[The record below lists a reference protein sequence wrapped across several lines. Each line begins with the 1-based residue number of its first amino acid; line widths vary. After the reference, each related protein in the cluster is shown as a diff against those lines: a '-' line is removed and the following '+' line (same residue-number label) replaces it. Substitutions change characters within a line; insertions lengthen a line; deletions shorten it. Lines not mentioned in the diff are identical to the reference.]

1 VSANGGVEDVTV
13 QYSRTSGRGRLIW
26 SVLVA
31 VIVCVV
37 GVTSAEAGKRK
48 KRGVHSRVK
57 IHRVVRTDDLVGSP
71 RYAAIVIDDKTG
83 RILYAKNADAPRHP
97 ASLTKMMTLYLL
109 FEDMQKRKVSLSTRF
124 TASAKAAAQ
133 APSKLGLRPG
143 QTIAVEDA
151 IRALV
156 TKSAND
162 VAVTV
167 AENLGGTE
175 QAFAR
180 RMTATARRI
189 GMRSTTFYNASG
201 LPNPAQ
207 YTTARDMVIL
217 GRALQERFPSQYRYF
232 ATRSF
237 TWGNSVHGNHN
248 KLLYRLDGIDG
259 IKTGYTNASGF
270 NLVSSIRRDGR
281 HLVAAVM
288 GGSSGRARDDHM
300 ASLLAAYLPRAS
312 GGGKVSS
319 VFAENGTRTASA
331 ADDGDT
337 GDDETALPTP
347 APARIAAL
355 PVSAPSRSSGSTD
368 EGSAEET
375 AEPMALMAVTP
386 PPAPAPAPIAPH
398 RPRIASSD
406 VVPIAQPEH
415 VGRTSAD
422 HGAAVAMA
430 RAILLPRTGQ
440 PIPEAVTPPPRP
452 VVVAAA
458 VPRPVPVA
466 EPAPAQPHS
475 LAAATIS
482 SREIAA
488 ATTGALPRHKVDPA
502 PVPSPKIAQHQG
514 WMVQIGAYD
523 NEKAARAAL
532 DKARGKGGSAL
543 ARTEA
548 FTEPAHTGSGRVW
561 RARFAGFADQKR
573 AEAACKALKR
583 KDFACLAL
591 RQ

>member
-1 VSANGGVEDVTV
+1 MMANGGVEDVTV

-31 VIVCVV
+31 LVVCVV

-48 KRGVHSRVK
+48 KRGVHNRVK
-57 IHRVVRTDDLVGSP
+57 VHRVVRSEDLTGSS

-97 ASLTKMMTLYLL
+97 ASLTKMMTLYIL
-109 FEDMQKRKVSLSTRF
+109 FEEMKRGKVGPNTRF
-124 TASAKAAAQ
+124 TASAKASVQ
-133 APSKLGLRPG
+133 PPTKLGLRPG

-162 VAVTV
+162 AAVTI

-175 QAFAR
+175 EAFAR
-180 RMTATARRI
+180 RMTATARKL
-189 GMRSTTFYNASG
+189 GMRGTTFYNASG
-201 LPNPAQ
+201 LPNDAQ

-217 GRALQERFPSQYRYF
+217 GRALQERFPVQYRYF

-237 TWGNSVHGNHN
+237 TWGSSVHGNHN

-300 ASLLAAYLPRAS
+300 ASLLAGYLPRAS
-312 GGGKVSS
+312 TGGKVSS
-319 VFAENGTRTASA
+319 VFAENGIRTASA
-331 ADDGDT
+331 ADDD
-337 GDDETALPTP
+337 DDEAALPTP
-347 APARIAAL
+347 APSRVAAL
-355 PVSAPSRSSGSTD
+355 PVSAPSRATDSSD

-375 AEPMALMAVTP
+375 AAPMALMAVTP
-386 PPAPAPAPIAPH
+386 APAPAPAPVAPH

-406 VVPIAQPEH
+406 IVPIAQPEH

-458 VPRPVPVA
+458 APRSTPVA
-466 EPAPAQPHS
+466 EPAPPPPPPPS

-482 SREIAA
+482 SRDIAA
-488 ATTGALPRHKVDPA
+488 ATTGALPRHKAEPA

-514 WMVQIGAYD
+514 WVVQIGAYD

-548 FTEPAHTGSGRVW
+548 FTEPTHTGSGRVW

-573 AEAACKALKR
+573 AETACKALKR

>member
-1 VSANGGVEDVTV
+1 V

-31 VIVCVV
+31 LVVCVV

-57 IHRVVRTDDLVGSP
+57 VHRVVRSEDLTGSS

-124 TASAKAAAQ
+124 TASAKASAQ

-189 GMRSTTFYNASG
+189 GMRGTTFYNASG
-201 LPNPAQ
+201 LPNDAQ
-207 YTTARDMVIL
+207 FTTARDMVVL
-217 GRALQERFPSQYRYF
+217 GRALQERFPAQYRYF

-281 HLVAAVM
+281 HVVAAVM

-312 GGGKVSS
+312 AGGKVSS
-319 VFAENGTRTASA
+319 VFAENGIRTAA
-331 ADDGDT
+331 AEDD

-347 APARIAAL
+347 APARVAAL
-355 PVSAPSRSSGSTD
+355 PVSAPPRSSGATD
-368 EGSAEET
+368 EGSAESV

-386 PPAPAPAPIAPH
+386 APAAAPTPVAPH

-406 VVPIAQPEH
+406 IVPIAQPEH
-415 VGRTSAD
+415 VGRPSAD

-440 PIPEAVTPPPRP
+440 PIPASVTPPPRP
-452 VVVAAA
+452 TVVAAA
-458 VPRPVPVA
+458 PRPVPVA
-466 EPAPAQPHS
+466 EPAPPRPAS
-475 LAAATIS
+475 LAMATIS

-488 ATTGALPRHKVDPA
+488 ATATTGALPRHKAEPA
-502 PVPSPKIAQHQG
+502 PVPSPKVAHHQG
-514 WMVQIGAYD
+514 WVVQIGAYD

-532 DKARGKGGSAL
+532 DKARGKGVSAL

-573 AEAACKALKR
+573 AETACKALKR

>member
-1 VSANGGVEDVTV
+1 MVANGGVEDVTV

-31 VIVCVV
+31 LVVCVV
-37 GVTSAEAGKRK
+37 GVTSAEAKRK
-48 KRGVHSRVK
+48 KRGAHSRVK
-57 IHRVVRTDDLVGSP
+57 VHRVVRSEDLTGSS

-124 TASAKAAAQ
+124 TASAKASAQ

-180 RMTATARRI
+180 RMTSTARRL
-189 GMRSTTFYNASG
+189 GMRGTTFYNASG
-201 LPNPAQ
+201 LPNDAQ
-207 YTTARDMVIL
+207 FTTARDMVIL
-217 GRALQERFPSQYRYF
+217 GRALQERFPVQYRYF

-248 KLLYRLDGIDG
+248 KLLYRLEGIDG

-300 ASLLAAYLPRAS
+300 ASLLAGYLPRAS
-312 GGGKVSS
+312 AGGKVSS
-319 VFAENGTRTASA
+319 VFAENGARIASA
-331 ADDGDT
+331 ADDGD
-337 GDDETALPTP
+337 DDEVALPTP
-347 APARIAAL
+347 APARVASL
-355 PVSAPSRSSGSTD
+355 PASAPSRAADTSEEGST
-368 EGSAEET
+368 EET
-375 AEPMALMAVTP
+375 GEPMALMAVTP
-386 PPAPAPAPIAPH
+386 PPAPAPAPVAPH

-406 VVPIAQPEH
+406 IVPIAQPEH

-452 VVVAAA
+452 MVVAAA
-458 VPRPVPVA
+458 PRSVSVA
-466 EPAPAQPHS
+466 ERTPPPPPPS
-475 LAAATIS
+475 LASATVS
-482 SREIAA
+482 SREVAA
-488 ATTGALPRHKVDPA
+488 VTTGALPRHRAEPA
-502 PVPSPKIAQHQG
+502 PVPSPKIAHHQG
-514 WMVQIGAYD
+514 WVVQIGAYD

-548 FTEPAHTGSGRVW
+548 FTEPTHTGSGRVW

-573 AEAACKALKR
+573 AETACKVLKR